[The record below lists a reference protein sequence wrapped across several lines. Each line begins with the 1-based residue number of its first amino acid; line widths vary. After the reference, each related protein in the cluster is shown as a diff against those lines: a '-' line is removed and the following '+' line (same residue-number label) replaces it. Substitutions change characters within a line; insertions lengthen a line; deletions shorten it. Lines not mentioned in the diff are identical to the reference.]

1 MTRSRRY
8 EGILTETTKGKLV
21 IGGRPVRRKPFS
33 VWPVYPQ
40 KQARAIRY
48 VLTNRN

>member
-1 MTRSRRY
+1 MTRSRGY
-8 EGILTETTKGKLV
+8 QGILTETTRGKLM
-21 IGGRPVRRKPFS
+21 IGGRPVRRKSFS

-40 KQARAIRY
+40 KQAPAIRY